1 MAPARG
7 PATHLVVLVHG
18 YGADGQD
25 LIGLAQHW
33 QACCRRSPSPR
44 PMRPTRIPGGPGYQW
59 FPISRIDPHE
69 MRKGVETAAPALDAI
84 SRCRTGAAGPAAG
97 TLALAGFS
105 QGTMLSLHLG
115 LRRKVRPAAIVG
127 FSGLLAGA
135 PPAARTAIPP
145 ILLTHGDSDQVIPPQ
160 AMFMAA
166 SQLGLAGA
174 AVQWHLA
181 PGMGH
186 GIDPEG
192 LRSGGQFLS
201 LAFAGPV
208 EKSAAKYAPS
218 TNRHDESAKLLS
230 RNGAWALKS
239 GLAKGDVSSGYW
251 SSQDLP
257 MLAAAAIPRA
267 AAAAATVRR
276 WC

>member
-1 MAPARG
+1 MPPVRG

-33 QACCRRSPSPR
+33 QGLL
-44 PMRPTRIPGGPGYQW
+44 PTVAFAAPNAPARIPGGPGYQW

-69 MRKGVETAAPALDAI
+69 MQKGVE
-84 SRCRTGAAGPAAG
+84 AAGPVLDAYLDAELARLNLPPER
-97 TLALAGFS
+97 LALVGFS

-127 FSGLLAGA
+127 FSGMLPGPPSPSESGA
-135 PPAARTAIPP
+135 EFPP
-145 ILLTHGDSDQVIPPQ
+145 ILLTHGDSDTVIPPQ
-160 AMFMAA
+160 AMFLAA
-166 SQLGLAGA
+166 GQLGLAGA

-192 LRSGGQFLS
+192 LAMAGQFLS
-201 LAFAGPV
+201 SAFRG
-208 EKSAAKYAPS
+208 
-218 TNRHDESAKLLS
+218 L
-230 RNGAWALKS
+230 LKS
-239 GLAKGDVSSGYW
+239 RGEIRCVCKAS
-251 SSQDLP
+251 
-257 MLAAAAIPRA
+257 
-267 AAAAATVRR
+267 
-276 WC
+276 